1 MGWRTS
7 GLRQSG
13 RHYLLPSALRLIAG
27 LALLVVAGTLALS
40 LPQAA
45 TRPLSLAEAAFTA
58 TSALAVTGLATI
70 TPASDL
76 TRFGQVILLSLIEIG
91 GVGFMAGA
99 VVILRLLGRKVYL
112 SDRLALRD
120 SLGLPEPRAILT
132 VTWRV
137 ILTSAII
144 QVIGAMQLWLN
155 WVDEL
160 GPATATFY
168 ALFHA
173 ASAFCNAGFE
183 LFTGA
188 SIPSPSFPTDGF
200 SLTVIGSLIVLGG
213 LGIPVVADLLTWPD
227 RRKRLTLHT
236 RVTLATYAALILIG
250 GIGILIGEAGASLAD
265 TPPLRA
271 IQLAAFQAI
280 SARTAGFAVLPS
292 WEYLTE
298 ASRWLLMPLMFIGS
312 APASM
317 GGGITT
323 GTFAVMIL
331 SLWSYVR
338 GLPDTRVGHRTL
350 AAETVRRAGAVLTVS
365 LLAVGAAAW
374 LILITHRVPAT
385 LALFEVVSA
394 FATTGMSLSFTG
406 QLNLFGQL
414 IIMAMMF
421 WGRLGALTIVVAL
434 AKPRPPQPIF
444 YPEETLLIG

>member
-7 GLRQSG
+7 GQRQPG
-13 RHYLLPSALRLIAG
+13 RHFAALGDEVDRRAR
-27 LALLVVAGTLALS
+27 AASSSGTLALA

-160 GPATATFY
+160 GPATAAFY
-168 ALFHA
+168 AVFHA

-183 LFTGA
+183 LFTGS
-188 SIPSPSFPTDGF
+188 SIPKSRFPTDGF
-200 SLTVIGSLIVLGG
+200 SLTVIGSLIVLG
-213 LGIPVVADLLTWPD
+213 DW
-227 RRKRLTLHT
+227 
-236 RVTLATYAALILIG
+236 
-250 GIGILIGEAGASLAD
+250 
-265 TPPLRA
+265 
-271 IQLAAFQAI
+271 
-280 SARTAGFAVLPS
+280 
-292 WEYLTE
+292 
-298 ASRWLLMPLMFIGS
+298 ASRSSP
-312 APASM
+312 
-317 GGGITT
+317 TC
-323 GTFAVMIL
+323 
-331 SLWSYVR
+331 
-338 GLPDTRVGHRTL
+338 
-350 AAETVRRAGAVLTVS
+350 
-365 LLAVGAAAW
+365 
-374 LILITHRVPAT
+374 
-385 LALFEVVSA
+385 
-394 FATTGMSLSFTG
+394 
-406 QLNLFGQL
+406 
-414 IIMAMMF
+414 
-421 WGRLGALTIVVAL
+421 
-434 AKPRPPQPIF
+434 
-444 YPEETLLIG
+444 

>member
-1 MGWRTS
+1 MSSRTS
-7 GLRQSG
+7 GPPRPSRQ
-13 RHYLLPSALRLIAG
+13 YLLPSAVRLVGG
-27 LALLVVAGTLALS
+27 LALLVVVGTLALA

-45 TRPLSLAEAAFTA
+45 TRPLSLDEAAFTA
-58 TSALAVTGLATI
+58 TSALAVTGLSTI

-76 TRFGQVILLSLIEIG
+76 TRFGQVILLVLIEIG

-112 SDRLALRD
+112 ADRLALRD
-120 SLGLPEPRAILT
+120 SLGLPEPRAVLT
-132 VTWRV
+132 ITWRV
-137 ILTSAII
+137 ILTSAVI
-144 QVIGAMQLWLN
+144 QVVGALQLWLN

-160 GPATATFY
+160 GPATAAFY
-168 ALFHA
+168 AIFHA

-188 SIPSPSFPTDGF
+188 AIPRPTFPTDGF
-200 SLTVIGSLIVLGG
+200 TLFVIGSLVVLGG
-213 LGIPVVADLLTWPD
+213 LGIPVIADLLTWPEH
-227 RRKRLTLHT
+227 RRRLTLHT
-236 RVTLATYAALILIG
+236 RVTLASYAALILLG
-250 GIGILIGEAGASLAD
+250 TIGILIGEAGASLAG
-265 TPPLRA
+265 TPPVRA
-271 IQLAAFQAI
+271 VQLAVFQAV
-280 SARTAGFAVLPS
+280 SGRTAGFAVLPS
-292 WEYLTE
+292 WESLTE

-374 LILITHRVPAT
+374 LILITHPVSAT
-385 LALFEVVSA
+385 VALFEVVSA

-414 IIMAMMF
+414 VIMAMMF